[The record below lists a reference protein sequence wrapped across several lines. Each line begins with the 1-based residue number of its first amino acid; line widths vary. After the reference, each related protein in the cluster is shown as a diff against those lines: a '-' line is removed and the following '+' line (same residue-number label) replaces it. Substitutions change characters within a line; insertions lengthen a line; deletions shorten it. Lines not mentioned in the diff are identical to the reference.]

1 MRATYFNS
9 SIRRGLDLVENK
21 TTDLADD
28 VLKVPLDFY
37 RDADLR
43 VRERDEIMLKSP
55 IPLVT
60 SAEIPEVNDYMV
72 RDIFGKS
79 VLLVRGQDG
88 VARVFENYCRHRG
101 SKVAEGCGNRQLFT
115 CPYHAWSFDTAGQL
129 KKIPGVEGFPNTDM
143 AELGLIELPSEEFGG
158 LVWAVLTR
166 GQDIDISQFLGADIT
181 NHFKDWGFHEASF
194 VESKEFSIK
203 ANWKAAVENFGET
216 YHFQTV
222 HGQSIPG
229 QINVANTST
238 HDAYGLH
245 HMMCFPMKSIVEQ
258 RGKSEEEWNWAE
270 SLVPVYWIFPSTII
284 VAPPGIA
291 QIIQVL
297 PTYSGADDET
307 LVRSTFLTF
316 EDLNDPQGMAT
327 ARGAIDAS
335 WEAVYEEDRPIL
347 IKLGEA
353 VRHSSQ
359 ETIVVGRNEVGVQH
373 MIKTIAGQLQFDLGQ

>member
-9 SIRRGLDLVENK
+9 SIKRGLDLVENK
-21 TTDLADD
+21 TTDLAED
-28 VLKVPLDFY
+28 VLRVPLDFY
-37 RDADLR
+37 RDVDLR
-43 VRERDEIMLKSP
+43 ARERDEIMLKSP
-55 IPLVT
+55 IPLVS
-60 SAEIPEVNDYMV
+60 SAEIPDRNDYMV
-72 RDIFGKS
+72 RKFFGKS
-79 VLLVRGQDG
+79 VILVRGQDG

-101 SKVAEGCGNRQLFT
+101 SKLAEGCGNRQLFT

-129 KKIPGVEGFPNTDM
+129 KNIPGVEGFPNTNIE
-143 AELGLIELPSEEFGG
+143 ELGLIELPSEEFGG

-166 GQDIDISQFLGADIT
+166 DHDIDVAQFLGTDLTKHIR
-181 NHFKDWGFHEASF
+181 DWAFHDASF

-229 QINVANTST
+229 QINVPNTST
-238 HDAYGLH
+238 HDSYGLH
-245 HMMCFPMKSIVEQ
+245 HMMCFPMKSISGQ
-258 RGKSEEEWNWAE
+258 RDKSEDEWNWAE

-316 EDLNDPQGMAT
+316 EDLNDPQGLAA

-353 VRHSSQ
+353 VRCSSQ